1 MNQTTLLI
9 PSDTW
14 IPATWEDYLRALEDP
29 NHEKSKGYYSNGR
42 MRLEMQQAV
51 GFDHSQ
57 DHGVISGAIYLY
69 GILKGI
75 AFTALDNCSF
85 RKSGYAEFQ
94 PDLAYYV
101 GTNAKVIP
109 SGTNIVNLDQYPV
122 PDLVIEVAKSSLLD
136 DRTVKRVLYEDM
148 GIAEYWIVN
157 VETAEIVAYQMSD
170 RGSHQIDDSL
180 IFPGL
185 AISILNQALQQSRTL
200 DQSQVGAWLMAQFQ

>member
-1 MNQTTLLI
+1 MNQTALLI
-9 PSDTW
+9 PSDNW
-14 IPATWEDYLRALEDP
+14 ISATWNDYLHVVADP
-29 NHEKSKGYYSNGR
+29 IHKNSKGYYSNGR
-42 MRLEMQQAV
+42 MRLEMQQAI

-57 DHGVISGAIYLY
+57 DHSVISLAINLY
-69 GILKGI
+69 GILKTI
-75 AFTALDNCSF
+75 AFTELDNCSF

-101 GTNAKVIP
+101 GAKAKVIP
-109 SGTNIVNLDQYPV
+109 SGTNIVPLDQYPV

-136 DRTVKRVLYEDM
+136 DRTVKRILYEDM
-148 GIAEYWIVN
+148 GIAEYWIVK

-170 RGSHQIDDSL
+170 RGSHQIDHSF